1 METFNLQTTQN
12 VTLQYRIASV
22 GDRVIATLLD
32 FIFMGVYA
40 GILTIIITQTPENV
54 APWLAAL
61 YFPIIFYHLIFE
73 IFVNGQSPGKLIM
86 RIKVVKADGTHLTIG
101 AALIRWLF
109 RILDVTLLFGGLAV
123 IVIIINGK
131 GQRLGDIAASTTV
144 LKIPDNSDMQST
156 SWVEVHPNYKPMFP
170 QAELL
175 TDSDIRTIREV
186 LALAVKKSKQSAT
199 DELLQQT
206 RDAVVKKTSIHS
218 DMPTRKLLYTLVK
231 DYNAINKSMMA
242 EISQN

>member
-1 METFNLQTTQN
+1 LSHRELFDCHECR
-12 VTLQYRIASV
+12 VFGKSAGAIA
-22 GDRVIATLLD
+22 
-32 FIFMGVYA
+32 
-40 GILTIIITQTPENV
+40 
-54 APWLAAL
+54 
-61 YFPIIFYHLIFE
+61 
-73 IFVNGQSPGKLIM
+73 
-86 RIKVVKADGTHLTIG
+86 
-101 AALIRWLF
+101 
-109 RILDVTLLFGGLAV
+109 
-123 IVIIINGK
+123 
-131 GQRLGDIAASTTV
+131 GDIRRTDFEGT
-144 LKIPDNSDMQST
+144 IPDNSDMQST